1 MTDPRTD
8 PQTSAERL
16 AELLA
21 VARNALTEDIT
32 PNVPAERRYTALML
46 GNALGIAAREVA
58 AGDTPVREAVARL
71 EALYNADARG
81 TADEP
86 RLLSLERR
94 LAREIRQGAHDSA
107 PTHEAVAAY
116 LEARTR
122 AQVAI
127 SNPRY
132 LEAPA

>member
-1 MTDPRTD
+1 MTDPQIR
-8 PQTSAERL
+8 PQTSAARL
-16 AELLA
+16 ADLLA

-58 AGDTPVREAVARL
+58 AGDAPVRDAVTRL
-71 EALYNADARG
+71 EQLYDADARG
-81 TADEP
+81 DADEP

-94 LAREIRQGAHDSA
+94 LAREIREGAHDAA
-107 PTHEAVAAY
+107 PTHELVAAY

>member
-1 MTDPRTD
+1 MTD

-16 AELLA
+16 VHLLS
-21 VARNALTEDIT
+21 VARNAIT
-32 PNVPAERRYTALML
+32 GDVLARVPPEHRYTLLML
-46 GNALGIAAREVA
+46 NNALGIAAREVE
-58 AGDTPVREAVARL
+58 AGDAPLHDAMTRL
-71 EALYNADARG
+71 EALYETDARG
-81 TADEP
+81 EHNEA
-86 RLLSLERR
+86 RLDALERR
-94 LAREIRQGAHDSA
+94 LAREIRTGAHDTA
-107 PTHEAVAAY
+107 PTHDAVAAY